1 MRNFNLKIKLDNG
14 KVINYKTTMPVDTTV
29 TEITST
35 LSEDTKC
42 IILKQ
47 PNGSE
52 TLVNARHIMYINV
65 AEDTDPA

>member
-1 MRNFNLKIKLDNG
+1 MRNFNLKIKLDDG
-14 KVINYKTTMPVDTTV
+14 KVINYKTMTSVDTTV

-35 LSEDTKC
+35 LSEDAKY

-47 PNGSE
+47 PNGSD
-52 TLVNARHIMYINV
+52 TLVNARHTVYINV